1 MKVKKII
8 DEVFQDYKK
17 PAMMIAMCKC
27 DWKCLKEQRL
37 DVSLFQNYEL
47 RNEKNI
53 DIAVNFIIDRYIN
66 NSITKVVII
75 NGLEPF
81 LQFDEVLEFIKKFR
95 LVSDDD
101 IVIYTGYYPEEL
113 TEKLIILNKYKNII
127 VKFGRYIPDRN
138 KKYDDLLGVELISDN
153 QFALKIS

>member
-1 MKVKKII
+1 MKIKKII

-27 DWKCLKEQRL
+27 DWKCLKEQGL
-37 DVSLFQNYEL
+37 DISLCQNYETK
-47 RNEKNI
+47 NEKII
-53 DIAVNFIIDRYIN
+53 DIPVNFIINRYIN
-66 NSITKVVII
+66 NKITKAIVI

-81 LQFDEVLEFIKKFR
+81 LQFDEILEFIKEFR

-113 TEKLIILNKYKNII
+113 TKELAILNKNKNII

-138 KKYDDLLGVELISDN
+138 KKYDNILGIELISDN